1 MCACV
6 RACVFFIDGQSFKPI
21 SMRFETWVPLISRKV
36 KTKFSHKTHTPAPP
50 PPPNL
55 AKFG

>member
-21 SMRFETWVPLISRKV
+21 SMRFETWVPLISRRVKV
-36 KTKFSHKTHTPAPP
+36 KFSRKKSDPIPPKFD
-50 PPPNL
+50 
-55 AKFG
+55 